1 MQGDTVWSLG
11 ILGPQGRG
19 LEDTELSA
27 HALHQ
32 KPITL
37 GFSRHALVLGFKHL
51 DPSIPTAQVIFSF
64 SKQRAGA
71 GSAC

>member
-1 MQGDTVWSLG
+1 MVTGNPGSLG
-11 ILGPQGRG
+11 AG

-37 GFSRHALVLGFKHL
+37 GFSGHALVLGFKNL
-51 DPSIPTAQVIFSF
+51 DPSIPTAQVICSF
-64 SKQRAGA
+64 SKQQAGA
-71 GSAC
+71 GGAC